1 MIEAFMTLKFL
12 QYALVAAVL
21 IGFTAPLIGSFVV
34 VRRMSLIADALSHV
48 TLAGIALSLLI
59 SGMVASLADLNPLY
73 LGIVTS
79 IIAALTIDWLRAKY
93 KHFQELAI
101 PIIMAT
107 GMGLGA
113 IFISLANGFSMD
125 LVSFLFGTVS
135 AVTLTD
141 VYTIFI
147 VTGVVILFVIAFY
160 KELLFLSFDE
170 EQARVSGIRL
180 RLVHILFMI
189 VVALVIAISMRVVG
203 ILLVSSLITLPVA
216 AALRFAKSFKATI
229 FYAIVF
235 GEVATIAG
243 LILAYQFDLAPGG
256 MIVMLAVMELILV
269 MIIERFWMGGK
280 THEKK
285 HRTSA

>member
-59 SGMVASLADLNPLY
+59 SGMVASLSGLNPLY
-73 LGIVTS
+73 LGIVTAV
-79 IIAALTIDWLRAKY
+79 IAALTIDWLRAKY

-141 VYTIFI
+141 VYTILI
-147 VTGVVILFVIAFY
+147 VTGIVILFVIAFY

-216 AALRFAKSFKATI
+216 AALRFAKSFKTTI
-229 FYAIVF
+229 LFAILF
-235 GEVATIAG
+235 GEVATVAG

-256 MIVMLAVMELILV
+256 MIVMLAVAELIIVMLV
-269 MIIERFWMGGK
+269 ERFWIGGK
-280 THEKK
+280 THAETD
-285 HRTSA
+285 RTSA

>member
-1 MIEAFMTLKFL
+1 MTLKFL

-59 SGMVASLADLNPLY
+59 SGMVASLVDLNPLY

-79 IIAALTIDWLRAKY
+79 VMAALTIDWLRAKY

-141 VYTIFI
+141 VYTILI
-147 VTGVVILFVIAFY
+147 VTGVVILFVISFY

-216 AALRFAKSFKATI
+216 AALRLAKSFKATI

-235 GEVATIAG
+235 GEVATISG

-256 MIVMLAVMELILV
+256 MIVMLAVAELILV
-269 MIIERFWMGGK
+269 MLIERFWIGGK
-280 THEKK
+280 MHEKK

>member
-12 QYALVAAVL
+12 QYALVAAIL

-59 SGMVASLADLNPLY
+59 SGMVAQLADLNPLY

-79 IIAALTIDWLRAKY
+79 VIAALTIDWLRAKY

-113 IFISLANGFSMD
+113 TFISLANGFSMD

-135 AVTLTD
+135 AVALTD
-141 VYTIFI
+141 VYTILI
-147 VTGVVILFVIAFY
+147 VTVVVVIFVIAFY

-189 VVALVIAISMRVVG
+189 VVALVIAISMRIVG

-216 AALRFAKSFKATI
+216 AALRIAKSFKATI
-229 FYAIVF
+229 FLAIIF
-235 GEVATIAG
+235 GEVATVLG

-256 MIVMLAVMELILV
+256 MIVLLAVLELIIV
-269 MIIERFWMGGK
+269 MLLERFWIGGK
-280 THEKK
+280 THEDE

>member
-12 QYALVAAVL
+12 QYALVAAIL

-59 SGMVASLADLNPLY
+59 SGMVAQLADLNPLY

-79 IIAALTIDWLRAKY
+79 VIAALTIDWLRAKY

-113 IFISLANGFSMD
+113 TFISLANGFSMD

-135 AVTLTD
+135 AVALTD
-141 VYTIFI
+141 VYTILA
-147 VTGVVILFVIAFY
+147 VTVVVIIFVFAFY

-189 VVALVIAISMRVVG
+189 VVALVIAISMRIVG

-216 AALRFAKSFKATI
+216 AALRIAKSFKMTI
-229 FYAIVF
+229 FLAIIF
-235 GEVATIAG
+235 GEIATVLG
-243 LILAYQFDLAPGG
+243 LVLAYQFDLAPGG
-256 MIVMLAVMELILV
+256 MIVLLAVIELIIV
-269 MIIERFWMGGK
+269 MLLERFWIGGK
-280 THEKK
+280 THEDE

>member
-1 MIEAFMTLKFL
+1 MTLKFL

-79 IIAALTIDWLRAKY
+79 VIAALTIDWLRAKY

-256 MIVMLAVMELILV
+256 MIVMLAVMELIVV

>member
-12 QYALVAAVL
+12 QYALVAAIL

-59 SGMVASLADLNPLY
+59 SGMVAQLADLNPLY

-79 IIAALTIDWLRAKY
+79 VIAALTIDWLRAKY

-113 IFISLANGFSMD
+113 TFISLANGFSMD

-135 AVTLTD
+135 AVALTD
-141 VYTIFI
+141 VYTILAVTI
-147 VTGVVILFVIAFY
+147 VVVIFVFAFY

-189 VVALVIAISMRVVG
+189 VVALVIAISMRIVG

-216 AALRFAKSFKATI
+216 AALRIAKSFKMTI
-229 FYAIVF
+229 FLAIVF
-235 GEVATIAG
+235 GEIATVLG

-256 MIVMLAVMELILV
+256 MIVLLAVLELIIV
-269 MIIERFWMGGK
+269 MLLERFWIGGK
-280 THEKK
+280 THEDE

>member
-12 QYALVAAVL
+12 QYALVAAIL

-59 SGMVASLADLNPLY
+59 SGMVAQLADLNPLY

-79 IIAALTIDWLRAKY
+79 VIAALTIDWLRAKY

-113 IFISLANGFSMD
+113 TFISLANGFSMD

-135 AVTLTD
+135 AVALTD
-141 VYTIFI
+141 VYTILI
-147 VTGVVILFVIAFY
+147 VTIVVVIFVFAFY

-189 VVALVIAISMRVVG
+189 VVALVIAISMRIVG

-216 AALRFAKSFKATI
+216 AALRIAKSFKMTI
-229 FYAIVF
+229 FLAIIF
-235 GEVATIAG
+235 GEIATVLG

-256 MIVMLAVMELILV
+256 MIVLIAVLELIMV
-269 MIIERFWMGGK
+269 MLLERFWIGGK
-280 THEKK
+280 THEDE

>member
-79 IIAALTIDWLRAKY
+79 VMAALTIDWLRAKY

-141 VYTIFI
+141 VYTILI

-216 AALRFAKSFKATI
+216 AALRLAKSFKATI

-235 GEVATIAG
+235 GEVATITG

-256 MIVMLAVMELILV
+256 MIVMLAVAELMLV
-269 MIIERFWMGGK
+269 MIIERFWIGGNM
-280 THEKK
+280 HEKK

>member
-79 IIAALTIDWLRAKY
+79 VIAALTIDWLRAKY

>member
-79 IIAALTIDWLRAKY
+79 VIAALTIDWLRAKY

-256 MIVMLAVMELILV
+256 MIVMLAVMELIVV

>member
-12 QYALVAAVL
+12 QYALVAAIL

-59 SGMVASLADLNPLY
+59 SGMVAQLADLNPLY

-79 IIAALTIDWLRAKY
+79 VIAALTIDWLRAKY

-113 IFISLANGFSMD
+113 TFISLANGFSMD

-135 AVTLTD
+135 AVALTD
-141 VYTIFI
+141 VYTILI
-147 VTGVVILFVIAFY
+147 VTVVVVIFVFAFY

-189 VVALVIAISMRVVG
+189 VVALVIAISMRIVG

-216 AALRFAKSFKATI
+216 AALRIAKSFKATI
-229 FYAIVF
+229 FLAIIF
-235 GEVATIAG
+235 GEVATVLG

-256 MIVMLAVMELILV
+256 MIVLLAVLELIIV
-269 MIIERFWMGGK
+269 MLLERFWIGGK
-280 THEKK
+280 THEDK
-285 HRTSA
+285 HRTSP

>member
-1 MIEAFMTLKFL
+1 MIEAFMTFKFL
-12 QYALVAAVL
+12 QYALVAALL
-21 IGFTAPLIGSFVV
+21 IGFTAPFIGSFVV

-59 SGMVASLADLNPLY
+59 SGMVSSLAGLNPLY
-73 LGIVTS
+73 LGIVTAV
-79 IIAALTIDWLRAKY
+79 IAALLIDWLRSKY
-93 KHFQELAI
+93 RHFQELAI
-101 PIIMAT
+101 PIMMAT

-113 IFISLANGFSMD
+113 IFISMANGFSMD

-141 VYTIFI
+141 VYTILTVAII
-147 VTGVVILFVIAFY
+147 VIVFVSLFY

-170 EQARVSGIRL
+170 EQARVSGVRL
-180 RLVHILFMI
+180 QLVHVVFMI
-189 VVALVIAISMRVVG
+189 VVALVIAISMRIVG

-229 FYAIVF
+229 FWSIVF
-235 GEVATIAG
+235 GEIATIAG

-256 MIVMLAVMELILV
+256 MIVMLAVLELVIV
-269 MIIERFWMGGK
+269 MSTERFLGGK
-280 THEKK
+280 HHGKTTRK
-285 HRTSA
+285 SA

>member
-12 QYALVAAVL
+12 QYALVTAIL

-59 SGMVASLADLNPLY
+59 SGMVAQLADLNPLY

-79 IIAALTIDWLRAKY
+79 VIAALTIDWLRAKY

-113 IFISLANGFSMD
+113 TFISLANGFSMD

-135 AVTLTD
+135 AVALTD
-141 VYTIFI
+141 VYTILI
-147 VTGVVILFVIAFY
+147 VTIVVVIFVFAFY

-189 VVALVIAISMRVVG
+189 VVALVIAISMRIVG

-216 AALRFAKSFKATI
+216 AALRIAKSFKMTI
-229 FYAIVF
+229 FLAIIF
-235 GEVATIAG
+235 GEIATVLG

-256 MIVMLAVMELILV
+256 MIVLIAVLELIIV
-269 MIIERFWMGGK
+269 MLLERFWIGGK
-280 THEKK
+280 THEDE